1 MNSLVP
7 IRGKQYLRVVRNAP
21 RLRLRSYPPLK
32 LLLVFLAALVTTG
45 LVGCASPKFSKTERA
60 NVEVFAEMTVTLLNE
75 GDFEFSRDETIR
87 TREFYLMDQP
97 EERQLEAITFETE
110 KAFKNLIEYCLE
122 LVTISETKD
131 TEEEKVLAYGNYLG
145 GIQDDLVKKL
155 DMDENRYESTVLMVK
170 SQNKYLDALRMA
182 QPIIT
187 AYGRYLNVL
196 LDRVE
201 ESLDA
206 VTAKID
212 TRIDQRFGEVIKYQ
226 AALEKEKYSVLR
238 AMSYLYQS
246 RVGDPEGIERL
257 RKSNAILLEDLV
269 PGGDPTRK
277 ELAAISEHLKKRLE
291 TLHLVGTE
299 ISPDWENYRAAH
311 HELNVLHDIAKQQI
325 QLARKIVLVWLWG
338 HLRMASGIEDPA
350 EWFEFK
356 ELPGSMLKL
365 GSKLVL

>member
-1 MNSLVP
+1 MNSL
-7 IRGKQYLRVVRNAP
+7 ILTGETQYLRVVRDS
-21 RLRLRSYPPLK
+21 LMLRSNSQLK
-32 LLLVFLAALVTTG
+32 LLLVLLAALMTTG
-45 LVGCASPKFSKTERA
+45 LLGCASPKFSKTERA
-60 NVEVFAEMTVTLLNE
+60 NVGVFAEMTIALLNE

-87 TREFYLMDQP
+87 TREFYLMNEP
-97 EERQLEAITFETE
+97 EERQLEVISFETE

-131 TEEEKVLAYGNYLG
+131 TEEDKVLAYGSYLN

-155 DMDENRYESTVLMVK
+155 DMDENRYESTVLEVK
-170 SQNKYLDALRMA
+170 AQKKYLDALRMA
-182 QPIIT
+182 QPIVT

-212 TRIDQRFGEVIKYQ
+212 IRIDQRFAEVIKYQ
-226 AALEKEKYSVLR
+226 AALEKEKYAVLR
-238 AMSYLYQS
+238 AMSYLYLS
-246 RVGDPEGIERL
+246 RVGDPEGMEKL
-257 RKSNAILLEDLV
+257 RGSNAILLEDLV
-269 PGGDPTRK
+269 PEGEPTQK

-299 ISPDWENYRAAH
+299 ISSDWDNYRAAH

-325 QLARKIVLVWLWG
+325 QLARKIVLIWLWG

-356 ELPGSMLKL
+356 QLPGSMLKL